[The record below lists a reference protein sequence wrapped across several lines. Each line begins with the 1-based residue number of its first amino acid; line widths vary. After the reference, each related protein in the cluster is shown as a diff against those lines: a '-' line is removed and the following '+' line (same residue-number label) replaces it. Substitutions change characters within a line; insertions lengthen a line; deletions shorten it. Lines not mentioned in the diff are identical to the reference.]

1 MLMWYIVPINFNCIF
16 LKDWVVAGGRLPPWH
31 GPDSQDS
38 KFCFLW
44 NDMCE
49 SSHTWPVEQR
59 QAELL
64 EAGADFPGLRLDQ
77 GEIWA
82 GE

>member
-1 MLMWYIVPINFNCIF
+1 
-16 LKDWVVAGGRLPPWH
+16 
-31 GPDSQDS
+31 
-38 KFCFLW
+38 
-44 NDMCE
+44 
-49 SSHTWPVEQR
+49 VEQR

-64 EAGADFPGLRLDQ
+64 EAGADFPGLWLDQ